1 MEDKSSEPEF
11 WEYQFK
17 DARENNTMRYMEKIK
32 DKGVAIGERNIIEKM
47 FENGFSISE
56 ITKITGKSA
65 DDIESLMNMNTEID
79 FDYEWAAWQN
89 EVRLRMW
96 DEEKIREGYREGLKR
111 SLKDVIERWQ
121 NSGESRTELK
131 DMMGESFELSE
142 REAEEIL
149 AELWR

>member
-1 MEDKSSEPEF
+1 
-11 WEYQFK
+11 
-17 DARENNTMRYMEKIK
+17 MEKIK

-56 ITKITGKSA
+56 ITKITGKST
-65 DDIESLMNMNTEID
+65 DDIKSLMNMNTEID

-89 EVRLRMW
+89 EVRLRMR
-96 DEEKIREGYREGLKR
+96 DEEKIRERYREGLKR

-131 DMMGESFELSE
+131 DMMVESFELSE

-149 AELWR
+149 TELWR

>member
-1 MEDKSSEPEF
+1 
-11 WEYQFK
+11 
-17 DARENNTMRYMEKIK
+17 MRYMEKIK

-56 ITKITGKSA
+56 ITKITGKST

-89 EVRLRMW
+89 EVRLRMR

-111 SLKDVIERWQ
+111 SLKDVRERWQ
-121 NSGESRTELK
+121 NSGESITELK
-131 DMMGESFELSE
+131 DMMVESFELSE

-149 AELWR
+149 EELWR

>member
-1 MEDKSSEPEF
+1 
-11 WEYQFK
+11 
-17 DARENNTMRYMEKIK
+17 MEKIK

-56 ITKITGKSA
+56 ITKITGKST

-89 EVRLRMW
+89 EVRLRMR

-131 DMMGESFELSE
+131 DMMVESFELSE

>member
-1 MEDKSSEPEF
+1 
-11 WEYQFK
+11 
-17 DARENNTMRYMEKIK
+17 MRYMEKII

-47 FENGFSISE
+47 FENGFSVSE

-65 DDIESLMNMNTEID
+65 DDIENLMNMNTEID

-89 EVRLRMW
+89 EVRLRMR

-111 SLKDVIERWQ
+111 SLKDVMERWQ

-131 DMMGESFELSE
+131 DMMVESFELSE

>member
-1 MEDKSSEPEF
+1 
-11 WEYQFK
+11 
-17 DARENNTMRYMEKIK
+17 MRYMEKIK

-56 ITKITGKSA
+56 ITKITGKST

-89 EVRLRMW
+89 EVRLRMR

-131 DMMGESFELSE
+131 DMMVESFELSE
-142 REAEEIL
+142 RKAEEIL
-149 AELWR
+149 TELWR

>member
-1 MEDKSSEPEF
+1 
-11 WEYQFK
+11 
-17 DARENNTMRYMEKIK
+17 MRYMEKIK

-56 ITKITGKSA
+56 ITKITGKSTV
-65 DDIESLMNMNTEID
+65 DIKSLMNMNTEID

-89 EVRLRMW
+89 EVRLRMR

-131 DMMGESFELSE
+131 DMMVESFELSE

-149 AELWR
+149 TELWR

>member
-1 MEDKSSEPEF
+1 
-11 WEYQFK
+11 
-17 DARENNTMRYMEKIK
+17 MRYMEKIK

-56 ITKITGKSA
+56 ITKITGKST

-89 EVRLRMW
+89 EVRLRMR

-131 DMMGESFELSE
+131 DMMVESFELSE

>member
-1 MEDKSSEPEF
+1 
-11 WEYQFK
+11 
-17 DARENNTMRYMEKIK
+17 MRYMEKIK

-56 ITKITGKSA
+56 ITKITGKST

-89 EVRLRMW
+89 EVRLRMR

-131 DMMGESFELSE
+131 DMMVESFELSE
-142 REAEEIL
+142 REDLFVFKRKET
-149 AELWR
+149 

>member
-1 MEDKSSEPEF
+1 
-11 WEYQFK
+11 
-17 DARENNTMRYMEKIK
+17 MRYMEKIK

-89 EVRLRMW
+89 EVRLRMR

-131 DMMGESFELSE
+131 DMMVESFELSE

-149 AELWR
+149 AELWREGR

>member
-1 MEDKSSEPEF
+1 
-11 WEYQFK
+11 
-17 DARENNTMRYMEKIK
+17 MRYMEKIK

-89 EVRLRMW
+89 EVRLRMR

-111 SLKDVIERWQ
+111 SLKDVRERWQ
-121 NSGESRTELK
+121 NSGESRTKLK
-131 DMMGESFELSE
+131 DMMVESFELSE

>member
-1 MEDKSSEPEF
+1 
-11 WEYQFK
+11 
-17 DARENNTMRYMEKIK
+17 MRYMEKIK

-56 ITKITGKSA
+56 ITKITGKST
-65 DDIESLMNMNTEID
+65 DVIKSLMNMNTEID

-89 EVRLRMW
+89 EVRLRMR

-131 DMMGESFELSE
+131 DMMVESFELSE

>member
-1 MEDKSSEPEF
+1 
-11 WEYQFK
+11 
-17 DARENNTMRYMEKIK
+17 MRYMEKIK

-47 FENGFSISE
+47 FENGFSVSE

-65 DDIESLMNMNTEID
+65 DDIESLMNMNTDID

-89 EVRLRMW
+89 EVRLRMR

-111 SLKDVIERWQ
+111 SLKDVMERWQ

-131 DMMGESFELSE
+131 DMMVESFELSE

>member
-1 MEDKSSEPEF
+1 
-11 WEYQFK
+11 
-17 DARENNTMRYMEKIK
+17 MRYMEKIK

-47 FENGFSISE
+47 FENGFSVSE

-89 EVRLRMW
+89 EVRLRMR

-131 DMMGESFELSE
+131 DMMVESFELSE

>member
-1 MEDKSSEPEF
+1 
-11 WEYQFK
+11 
-17 DARENNTMRYMEKIK
+17 MRYMEKIK

-89 EVRLRMW
+89 EVRLRMR

-121 NSGESRTELK
+121 NSRESRTELK
-131 DMMGESFELSE
+131 DMMVESFELSE

>member
-1 MEDKSSEPEF
+1 
-11 WEYQFK
+11 
-17 DARENNTMRYMEKIK
+17 MEKIK

-56 ITKITGKSA
+56 ITKIKGKST
-65 DDIESLMNMNTEID
+65 DDIKSLMNMNTEID

-89 EVRLRMW
+89 EVRLRMR

-111 SLKDVIERWQ
+111 SLKDVIERWH

-131 DMMGESFELSE
+131 DMMVESFELSE

-149 AELWR
+149 TELWR

>member
-1 MEDKSSEPEF
+1 
-11 WEYQFK
+11 
-17 DARENNTMRYMEKIK
+17 MRYMEKIK

-47 FENGFSISE
+47 FENGFSVSE

-89 EVRLRMW
+89 EVRLRMR
-96 DEEKIREGYREGLKR
+96 DEEKIREGYREGLKI

-131 DMMGESFELSE
+131 DMMVESFELSE

-149 AELWR
+149 AELWQ

>member
-1 MEDKSSEPEF
+1 
-11 WEYQFK
+11 
-17 DARENNTMRYMEKIK
+17 MRYMEKIK

-89 EVRLRMW
+89 EVRLRMR

-111 SLKDVIERWQ
+111 SLKDVIERWH

-131 DMMGESFELSE
+131 DMMVESFELSE

>member
-1 MEDKSSEPEF
+1 
-11 WEYQFK
+11 
-17 DARENNTMRYMEKIK
+17 MEKIK

-56 ITKITGKSA
+56 IMKITGKSA

-89 EVRLRMW
+89 EVRLRMR
-96 DEEKIREGYREGLKR
+96 DEEKIREGYREGLKI

-121 NSGESRTELK
+121 NSGESRNELK
-131 DMMGESFELSE
+131 DMMVESFELSE
-142 REAEEIL
+142 KEAEEIL
-149 AELWR
+149 TELWR

>member
-1 MEDKSSEPEF
+1 
-11 WEYQFK
+11 
-17 DARENNTMRYMEKIK
+17 MRYMEKIK

-89 EVRLRMW
+89 EVRLRMR
-96 DEEKIREGYREGLKR
+96 DEEKIREGYREGLKI

-121 NSGESRTELK
+121 NSGGSRTELK
-131 DMMGESFELSE
+131 DMMVESFELSE

>member
-1 MEDKSSEPEF
+1 
-11 WEYQFK
+11 
-17 DARENNTMRYMEKIK
+17 MRYMEKIK

-89 EVRLRMW
+89 EVRLRMR
-96 DEEKIREGYREGLKR
+96 DEEKIRESYREGLKR
-111 SLKDVIERWQ
+111 SLKDVMERWQ

-131 DMMGESFELSE
+131 DMMVESFELSE

-149 AELWR
+149 EELWR

>member
-131 DMMGESFELSE
+131 DMMVESFELSE

>member
-1 MEDKSSEPEF
+1 
-11 WEYQFK
+11 
-17 DARENNTMRYMEKIK
+17 MRYMEKIK

-56 ITKITGKSA
+56 ITKITGKNA
-65 DDIESLMNMNTEID
+65 DDIEHLMNMNTEID

-89 EVRLRMW
+89 EVRLRMR

-111 SLKDVIERWQ
+111 SLKDVIEHWHNR
-121 NSGESRTELK
+121 GESRTELK
-131 DMMGESFELSE
+131 DMMVESFELSE

-149 AELWR
+149 TELWR

>member
-1 MEDKSSEPEF
+1 
-11 WEYQFK
+11 
-17 DARENNTMRYMEKIK
+17 MRYMEKIK

-47 FENGFSISE
+47 FENGFSVSE

-89 EVRLRMW
+89 EVRLRMR

-111 SLKDVIERWQ
+111 SLKDVIEHWQ

-131 DMMGESFELSE
+131 DMMVESFELSE

>member
-1 MEDKSSEPEF
+1 
-11 WEYQFK
+11 
-17 DARENNTMRYMEKIK
+17 MRYMEKIK

-56 ITKITGKSA
+56 ITKITGKST

-89 EVRLRMW
+89 EVRLRIR

-131 DMMGESFELSE
+131 DMMVESFELSE

-149 AELWR
+149 TELWR

>member
-1 MEDKSSEPEF
+1 
-11 WEYQFK
+11 
-17 DARENNTMRYMEKIK
+17 MRYMEKIK

-56 ITKITGKSA
+56 ITKITGKST
-65 DDIESLMNMNTEID
+65 DDLESLMNMNTEID

-89 EVRLRMW
+89 EVRLRMR

-131 DMMGESFELSE
+131 DMMVESFELSE

-149 AELWR
+149 TELWQ

>member
-1 MEDKSSEPEF
+1 
-11 WEYQFK
+11 
-17 DARENNTMRYMEKIK
+17 MRYMEKIK

-89 EVRLRMW
+89 EVRLRMR
-96 DEEKIREGYREGLKR
+96 DEEKIREGYREGLKI

-121 NSGESRTELK
+121 NSGESRNELK
-131 DMMGESFELSE
+131 DMMVESFELSE
-142 REAEEIL
+142 KEAEEIL
-149 AELWR
+149 TELWR

>member
-1 MEDKSSEPEF
+1 
-11 WEYQFK
+11 
-17 DARENNTMRYMEKIK
+17 MEKIK

-56 ITKITGKSA
+56 ITKITGKST
-65 DDIESLMNMNTEID
+65 DDIKSLMNMNTEID

-89 EVRLRMW
+89 EVRLRMR

-111 SLKDVIERWQ
+111 SLKDVMERWQ

-131 DMMGESFELSE
+131 DMMVESFELSE

>member
-1 MEDKSSEPEF
+1 
-11 WEYQFK
+11 
-17 DARENNTMRYMEKIK
+17 
-32 DKGVAIGERNIIEKM
+32 M
-47 FENGFSISE
+47 FENGFSVSE

-89 EVRLRMW
+89 EVRLRMR

-111 SLKDVIERWQ
+111 SLKDVMERWQ

-131 DMMGESFELSE
+131 DMMVESFELSE

>member
-1 MEDKSSEPEF
+1 
-11 WEYQFK
+11 
-17 DARENNTMRYMEKIK
+17 MRYMEKIK

-56 ITKITGKSA
+56 ITKITSKSA

-79 FDYEWAAWQN
+79 FDYEWAVWQN
-89 EVRLRMW
+89 EVRLRMR

-131 DMMGESFELSE
+131 DMMVESFELSE

-149 AELWR
+149 VELWQ

>member
-1 MEDKSSEPEF
+1 
-11 WEYQFK
+11 
-17 DARENNTMRYMEKIK
+17 MRYMEKIK

-56 ITKITGKSA
+56 ITKITGKST

-89 EVRLRMW
+89 EVRLRMR

-111 SLKDVIERWQ
+111 SLKDVIEHWQ

-131 DMMGESFELSE
+131 DMMVESFELSE

-149 AELWR
+149 TELWR